1 MPFFRPMRFH
11 SLSAQLALLTF
22 LLRIQEL
29 SNGHVPYD
37 NRGDARIG
45 PDNPTRAIGL
55 SSYL

>member
-1 MPFFRPMRFH
+1 MRFH

-45 PDNPTRAIGL
+45 PNNPTRAIGL